1 MGIALFDDDH
11 PSLPLISTA
20 LYCCVAKRLGL
31 DARPCGF
38 PFHVYTVVAPPHGF
52 DLNGSRL
59 PVGAKPARFMY
70 MDPFRSTEETPP
82 TDLQAQLRQIGV
94 SSTSHTH
101 VMGPAPTPE
110 MVLRSS
116 RNILTSVQDAHRNT
130 MVARNGGNDRGSQS
144 NLFPDLESAFYG
156 ALWACLLL
164 GISPGGDGPVVAMVQ
179 RRNFL
184 PHIVEQFETHF
195 PTDAS
200 LIERYIVPL
209 FQNFGEYAQ
218 LRDAVRVM
226 RAGDSMPKQIKT
238 RNNNHSK
245 DVRHSVG
252 QVFQHKR
259 YSYVAVITGW
269 DVECSAGARWEAQ
282 MRVHELP
289 RGRNQSFYHVL

>member
-1 MGIALFDDDH
+1 
-11 PSLPLISTA
+11 
-20 LYCCVAKRLGL
+20 
-31 DARPCGF
+31 
-38 PFHVYTVVAPPHGF
+38 VYTLVVPPSGF
-52 DLNGSRL
+52 DLDGL
-59 PVGAKPARFMY
+59 PVGARAKIPRFMY
-70 MDPFRSTEETPP
+70 MDPFRSVEETPA
-82 TDLQAQLRQIGV
+82 TDLQAQLRQIGA
-94 SSTSHTH
+94 SSTGHAH

-116 RNILTSVQDAHRNT
+116 RNILASVQDAHRNA
-130 MVARNGGNDRGSQS
+130 MVARHGGNDRDSPS
-144 NLFPDLESAFYG
+144 NSFPDLESSFYG

-195 PTDAS
+195 PTDAA

-226 RAGDSMPKQIKT
+226 RAGDSMPKQIKA
-238 RNNNHSK
+238 RSNNNSR
-245 DVRHSVG
+245 DVRYRVG

-269 DVECSAGARWEAQ
+269 DVECSAGPHWEAQ